1 MIIVLGSVVAKEG
14 RLAEALSL
22 SQEHVSRSRAEP
34 GCIAHSVHQDTEN
47 ASRLVF
53 VEQWASETAL
63 WEHFK
68 VPASRAFARAL
79 AALAQE
85 EPSMAL
91 YEATQVQLPGKNAAS
106 ARRE

>member
-14 RLAEALSL
+14 CLSEALSL
-22 SQEHVSRSRAEP
+22 SQEHVTRSRLEP

-47 ASRLVF
+47 TSRLVF
-53 VEQWASETAL
+53 VEQWASQAAL

-68 VPASRAFARAL
+68 VPASRAFAKAL

-85 EPSMAL
+85 EPSMAI
-91 YEATQVQLPGKNAAS
+91 YEATQLQLPGTSAA
-106 ARRE
+106 

>member
-14 RLAEALSL
+14 RLNEALSL
-22 SQEHVSRSRAEP
+22 SQEHVARSRVEP
-34 GCIAHSVHQDTEN
+34 GCIAHAVHQDTEN

-53 VEQWASETAL
+53 VEQWANQAAL

-85 EPSMAL
+85 EPSMAIC
-91 YEATQVQLPGKNAAS
+91 EATQVQLPGKNAA
-106 ARRE
+106 